1 MAMNK
6 GLKPTVSETAP
17 ISNVNRKLAIQALE
31 PRMPL
36 TVAIWF
42 LSNDSTTSALSMQ
55 EITWCPKPPIEISAI
70 AT

>member
-1 MAMNK
+1 M
-6 GLKPTVSETAP
+6 SESAP

-55 EITWCPKPPIEISAI
+55 EITWCPKPPIEIRAI